1 MKLCSRLL
9 RGSGVAFLVF
19 LLAFQAP
26 LSHAQVLYGA
36 LVGAVK
42 DASGAAVP
50 GAKVVITNQQTGQVR
65 ETVTNEEGGYNF
77 PTIQNGVYEVRI
89 TKDGFKSVTNSATV
103 AINET
108 VRVDLTLQVGAVSDT
123 VTVEASSATLQ
134 TDRAEVRAEVTSKQ
148 LTNLPV
154 PVGRNYQN
162 LLVTVP
168 GFSPPRNAHSVPSNP
183 SRSLEANVNG
193 ATRSSVN
200 TRIDGVSSTN
210 IWLPHIS
217 AYVPSLEAIETV
229 NVVTNSFS
237 AEQGLAG
244 GASISVQIKSGTND
258 LHGSAF
264 LYNTNNK
271 VIAKPFFLPQG
282 QRNPKYIFNQFGATV
297 GGPIKKNKLFY
308 FAAYEGTTRREFA
321 NSFGTMPTTAMRTGD
336 LSATD
341 RPIFDPLT
349 GDDQGRGRTPF
360 AGNILP
366 ANRISPIA
374 RTLTG
379 KLPTPNVPSAF
390 IQQNYFAVGNF
401 LFDRQTLDTKMNY
414 NISDK
419 WTMYGRFSVLDYT
432 MENAGMLGELIGPG
446 ISGAGGNVGVGVGQT
461 YSTTIASTYVLK
473 PSFIIDSYF
482 GFTQMN
488 TKVEQPGLEKN
499 LGRDLLG
506 IPGTNGTRTFEGG
519 WPRFSVSNFTTFG
532 VPDAFMPYNRR
543 DPQFQYVANANW
555 TKGTHNIRFGID
567 YYKMNMNH
575 LQPEF
580 SGANH
585 GAVGGFSFTGGPTQL
600 NGGASANEFN
610 SWGAFLLGAPNNYG
624 RLLQV
629 DDVYKT
635 RTNMFSSYVQD
646 TWNVNRKLTLN
657 YGVRYEYFPMP
668 TRGDRGV
675 ERYDF
680 ANNKMFVCG
689 VGVMPRDCGIRQ
701 QKLQFSPRLGIA
713 YRPTDKTVIRTGF
726 GINWDPWNLARTH
739 RTNFPMLVILNGNA
753 PNAFVP
759 VSRLEQGIP
768 NIPNPELGNGIID
781 VPTNYAVVSAGDE
794 FKRSYIMSW
803 NFTIQRQ
810 VGKGFVAQAG
820 YVANR
825 QVKQT
830 GNLDLNAGQIPG
842 AGVNGAPYFQRF
854 GRRVTTQ
861 LLTPIGHTSYN
872 ALQTTL
878 EKRFAKGYSLNVAY
892 TWSKAMGICC
902 NSNSDGGPAIQA
914 LPFYNLNRSLADFDR
929 THNFQVTSLWELPF
943 GKGKAFANDGVAA
956 AILGGWQ
963 LNGLLSLYSGSPF
976 NVTADGASL
985 NLFSGSTQRADY
997 ARPGKVTKI
1006 GKVGQGQPFFDF
1018 TAFKPVT
1025 DARFGD
1031 ASFMALRGPRI
1042 GNADVGIFRQFKFGE
1057 RVSAQLRIEM
1067 LNLTNTPQ
1075 FGNPSGNISN
1085 LRLNPDNS
1093 FRSGVFE
1100 VTGLAN
1106 TGRDGLTQRAFRFGL
1121 RMGF

>member
-1 MKLCSRLL
+1 MNIHSRLQ
-9 RGSGVAFLVF
+9 RCSVAVMLAC
-19 LLAFQAP
+19 LLAFSAS

-36 LVGAVK
+36 LVGSVK
-42 DASGAAVP
+42 DASGGAVP

-65 ETVTNEEGGYNF
+65 ETVTNDEGGYTF
-77 PTIQNGVYEVRI
+77 PTIQNGSYEVRI
-89 TKDGFKSVTNSATV
+89 TKDGFKGVANTANV

-321 NSFGTMPTTAMRTGD
+321 NQFGTMPTTAMRSGD

-341 RPIFDPLT
+341 RPIYDPLT

-360 AGNILP
+360 AGNVLP

-446 ISGAGGNVGVGVGQT
+446 ISGAGGNVGVAVGQT

-519 WPRFSVSNFTTFG
+519 WPRFTVSNFTTFG

-567 YYKMNMNH
+567 VYKMNMNH

-635 RTNMFSSYVQD
+635 RTNMFSSYLQD

-768 NIPNPELGNGIID
+768 NIPNPDLGNGIID

-914 LPFYNLNRSLADFDR
+914 MPFYNLNRSLADFDR

-997 ARPGKVTKI
+997 TRPGKVTKI

-1018 TAFKPVT
+1018 TAFKAVT

-1042 GNADVGIFRQFKFGE
+1042 GNADIGIFRQFKFRE
-1057 RVSAQLRIEM
+1057 RISAQLRIEM

>member
-1 MKLCSRLL
+1 MNNYSRLQRCSVAAML
-9 RGSGVAFLVF
+9 VCLLTFGST
-19 LLAFQAP
+19 LAI
-26 LSHAQVLYGA
+26 AQVLYGA
-36 LVGAVK
+36 LVGSVK

-50 GAKVVITNQQTGQVR
+50 SAKVVITNQQTGQVR
-65 ETVTNEEGGYNF
+65 ESITNDEGGYTF
-77 PTIQNGVYEVRI
+77 PTIQNGTYEVRI
-89 TKDGFKSVTNSATV
+89 TKDGFRTVTNTANV

-108 VRVDLTLQVGAVSDT
+108 VRVDLTLQVGSVTDT

-162 LLVTVP
+162 LLVTIP

-282 QRNPKYIFNQFGATV
+282 QRNPKYIFNQFGATI

-321 NSFGTMPTTAMRTGD
+321 NSFGTMPTAAMRTGD

-360 AGNILP
+360 AGNVLP
-366 ANRISPIA
+366 ANRISPISRNLA
-374 RTLTG
+374 GR
-379 KLPTPNVPSAF
+379 LPLPNVPSAF

-401 LFDRQTLDTKMNY
+401 LFDRNTLDTKVNY

-432 MENAGMLGELIGPG
+432 MDNAGMLGELIGPG
-446 ISGAGGNVGVGVGQT
+446 ISGAGGNVGNANGQT

-488 TKVEQPGLEKN
+488 TLVEQPDLDKN
-499 LGRDLLG
+499 LGRDLG
-506 IPGTNGTRTFEGG
+506 IPGVNGTRRFEGG
-519 WPRFSVSNFTTFG
+519 WPRFQVSNFTTFG
-532 VPDAFMPYNRR
+532 MPDAFMPYNRR

-555 TKGTHNIRFGID
+555 TKGTHNVRFGID

-585 GAVGGFSFTGGPTQL
+585 GAQGGFSFTGGPTQL

-610 SWGAFLLGAPNNYG
+610 SWGAFMLGTPNNYG

-646 TWNVNRKLTLN
+646 TWNASRKLTLN

-680 ANNKMFVCG
+680 ANNKMLVCG
-689 VGVMPRDCGIRQ
+689 VGVVPRDCGINQ

-713 YRPTDKTVIRTGF
+713 YRPTEKTVIRTGF

-753 PNAFVP
+753 PNGFVP
-759 VSRLEQGIP
+759 VSRFEQGIP
-768 NIPNPELGNGIID
+768 NIPVPDLGNGVID
-781 VPTNYAVVSAGDE
+781 IPNNYAVVSAGDE

-810 VGKGFVAQAG
+810 IGKGFVAQAG

-825 QVKQT
+825 QVNQT

-842 AGVNGAPYFQRF
+842 AGVNGAPYFARF

-878 EKRFAKGYSLNVAY
+878 ERRFSKGYSLNVAY

-914 LPFYNLNRSLADFDR
+914 LPFYSLNRSLTDFDR

-997 ARPGKVTKI
+997 ARPGEVTKI
-1006 GKVGQGQPFFDF
+1006 GRVGQGQPFFDF
-1018 TAFKPVT
+1018 TAFRPVT

-1042 GNADVGIFRQFKFGE
+1042 GNGDIGIFRQFKFRE

-1067 LNLTNTPQ
+1067 LNVTNTPQ
-1075 FGNPSGNISN
+1075 FANPSSNISN
-1085 LRLNPDNS
+1085 LRLNPDGT

>member
-1 MKLCSRLL
+1 MNILSRLHRCSMAAL
-9 RGSGVAFLVF
+9 LVCF
-19 LLAFQAP
+19 VLQSSPAALAQI
-26 LSHAQVLYGA
+26 LYGA
-36 LVGAVK
+36 LLGTVK

-50 GAKVVITNQQTGQVR
+50 GAKIVISNKQTGLVR
-65 ETVTNEEGGYNF
+65 EAVSNNEGGYTF
-77 PTIQNGVYEVRI
+77 ATIQNGTYDVRI
-89 TKDGFKSVTNSATV
+89 SKDGFKSISNTTEINV
-103 AINET
+103 NET
-108 VRVDLTLQVGAVSDT
+108 IRVDVALQIGAVTET
-123 VTVEASSATLQ
+123 VNVEASSATLQ
-134 TDRAEVRAEVTSKQ
+134 TDRAEVRSEVTAKQ
-148 LTNLPV
+148 LINLPV
-154 PVGRNYQN
+154 PIGRNYQN
-162 LLVTVP
+162 LLVTIP

-321 NSFGTMPTTAMRTGD
+321 NQFGTMPTSAMRSGD

-341 RPIFDPLT
+341 RPVFDPLT
-349 GDDQGRGRTPF
+349 GDEQGRNRTPF
-360 AGNILP
+360 AGNVLP
-366 ANRISPIA
+366 ANRLSPAA
-374 RTLTG
+374 RTLAG
-379 KLPTPNVPSAF
+379 KLPNPNVPSAF

-401 LFDRQTLDTKMNY
+401 LFDRNTADTKINY
-414 NISDK
+414 NITDK

-432 MENAGMLGELIGPG
+432 MSNQGMLGELIGPG
-446 ISGAGGNVGVGVGQT
+446 ISSAGGNVGTAVGQT
-461 YSTTIASTYVLK
+461 YSTTIASTYVLT
-473 PSFIIDSYF
+473 PTFIIDSYF

-488 TKVEQPGLEKN
+488 TKVEQPGLDQN
-499 LGRDLLG
+499 FGRDLLKL
-506 IPGTNGTRTFEGG
+506 PGTNGTRTFEGG
-519 WPRFSVSNFTTFG
+519 WPRFSVANFTNFG
-532 VPDAFMPYNRR
+532 IPDAFMPYNRR
-543 DPQFQYVANANW
+543 DPQFQYVANGNLTRA
-555 TKGTHNIRFGID
+555 KHNIRFGFD

-585 GAVGGFSFTGGPTQL
+585 GAPGGFTFTGGPTQT

-610 SWGAFLLGAPNNYG
+610 SWGAFMLGATNNFG

-629 DDVYKT
+629 DDVYRT
-635 RTNMFSSYVQD
+635 RTSMFSSYIQD

-657 YGVRYEYFPMP
+657 YGMRYEFFPMP
-668 TRGDRGV
+668 TRADRGV

-680 ANNKMFVCG
+680 ANNKMLVCG
-689 VGVMPRDCGIRQ
+689 VGLVPKDCGIRQ
-701 QKLQFSPRLGIA
+701 QKLLFSPRLGIA
-713 YRPTDKTVIRTGF
+713 FRPNDKTVIRTGF
-726 GINWDPWNLARTH
+726 GINFDPWNLARTH
-739 RTNFPMLVILNGNA
+739 RTNFPILVILNGNA
-753 PNAFVP
+753 PNAFAQL
-759 VSRLEQGIP
+759 SRLDDGIP
-768 NIPNPELGNGIID
+768 SIPTPSLGNGIID
-781 VPTNYAVVSAGDE
+781 LPVNYGVVSAGDS
-794 FKRSYIMSW
+794 FTRSYIMSW

-810 VGKGFVAQAG
+810 IGKGFVYQAG

-825 QVKQT
+825 QVNQT
-830 GNLDLNAGQIPG
+830 GNLDLNAGQVPG
-842 AGVNGAPYFQRF
+842 AGINGAPYFAKF

-872 ALQTTL
+872 SLQTTL
-878 EKRFAKGYSLNVAY
+878 EKRFAKGYSMNVAY
-892 TWSKAMGICC
+892 TYSKAMGVCC

-914 LPFYNLNRSLADFDR
+914 LPFYNLNRSLTDFDR
-929 THNFQVTSLWELPF
+929 THNLNISSVWELPF
-943 GKGKAFANDGVAA
+943 GKGKSFLQSGVMA
-956 AILGGWQ
+956 AIAGGWQ
-963 LNGLLSLYSGSPF
+963 LNGLVSAYSGAPF

-997 ARPGKVTKI
+997 VRQGAVTKI
-1006 GKVGQGQPFFDF
+1006 GRVGQGQPFFDF

-1031 ASFMALRGPRI
+1031 VGFMALRGPRLANGDI
-1042 GNADVGIFRQFKFGE
+1042 GIFRQFKAKE
-1057 RVSAQLRIEM
+1057 RFTAQLRIEL
-1067 LNLTNTPQ
+1067 LNVTNTPQ
-1075 FGNPSGNISN
+1075 FGNPSNNISN
-1085 LRLNPDNS
+1085 LRTNTDGS

-1106 TGRDGLTQRAFRFGL
+1106 NGRDGVSQRAFRFGL